1 MKHWILSIAVCTTLA
16 ACGGGGGGGSSPST
30 DATSTTHP
38 PAQSPQEIM
47 ASVGRGGSNHYVR
60 INTTD
65 TRFNRDSL
73 SFPNAADIRKI
84 RIEGVDVDLR
94 GVRGATAN
102 NTWNIQIGQNI
113 NLGPGNPLPAN
124 IRQIAV
130 SENSDNVV
138 AGVLGFMDLP
148 ERTYRNYA
156 FFNGRYTD
164 PAQMPV
170 SGKADYTVSAAY
182 NKRLDNNQVLYTVT
196 NTQTFTADFAAKTL
210 TGSIRTRGNQTDEH
224 FPIQAR
230 IEGNRF
236 ESAADAAQK
245 TKGAFFGKN
254 ATEIGGV
261 FQDVNTIG
269 AFVGKQQ

>member
-16 ACGGGGGGGSSPST
+16 ACGGGGGGSSPST

-73 SFPNAADIRKI
+73 SFPDTADIRKI

-148 ERTYRNYA
+148 ERTYRDYA

-182 NKRLDNNQVLYTVT
+182 NKRRMDN
-196 NTQTFTADFAAKTL
+196 
-210 TGSIRTRGNQTDEH
+210 R
-224 FPIQAR
+224 
-230 IEGNRF
+230 
-236 ESAADAAQK
+236 
-245 TKGAFFGKN
+245 
-254 ATEIGGV
+254 
-261 FQDVNTIG
+261 
-269 AFVGKQQ
+269 